1 MKEAGL
7 ANLLNVLLSLDLN
20 RGHIMVGSDYL
31 RGLCSSLDI
40 LDLIVTR
47 VFLIEANQLKNM
59 HFWKFPQNYFN

>member
-1 MKEAGL
+1 
-7 ANLLNVLLSLDLN
+7 
-20 RGHIMVGSDYL
+20 MVGSDYL

-59 HFWKFPQNYFN
+59 HFWKISPKLF